1 MHTKIRKHFVFFF
14 SFVHLHQRMKMIKQ
28 YIETL
33 RSFIANLLDRY
44 KKSKLKYRIG
54 IPICIILLIW
64 YILCLPS
71 PLFHVP
77 YSTVVS
83 DRHEELLGARIADDQ
98 QWRFP
103 TSDSIPEKYKVCL
116 IEFEDRHFYYHWG
129 INPLAIARAIKQ
141 NITDGRIVSG
151 ASTITMQTIRLSRKE
166 SRTFGEK
173 FVEMILATR
182 MEFSYSKNEILNL
195 YASHA
200 PMGGNVVGIEAASW
214 RYFGHQAA
222 TLSWAEAATLAVLPN
237 SPTLMHFGRNRDKL
251 LNKRNKL
258 LEQLYK
264 REILDKIDY
273 ELAIGE
279 PLPFQPHPLPQIAPH
294 LVTRLYKE
302 EGGKHITST
311 IERSQQERIESI
323 LSRWNAEFAQN
334 GIKNIAAIVFD
345 VEKNEVV
352 AYCGN
357 VDFESNSSGNQ
368 VDIIQAPRSTGSILK
383 PFLYCAMM
391 QEGQLLPDQLL
402 PDVPINLNGF
412 APKNFSL
419 RYDGAVHASE
429 ALARSLNVP
438 FVVSLRKYSVPK
450 FYNLLKN
457 AGMTTLNRSAD
468 NYGLS
473 LILGG
478 AEGTLWDISYMY
490 LQMAQQLNTYTKE
503 GKYYESEQP
512 SYILGEV
519 EKERDQKIQT
529 PIFSAG
535 ATWQTF
541 EALTNVNRP
550 EEIDWQSIP
559 SMQKIAWKTGTSFGF
574 RDGWAVG
581 VNPKYVV
588 GVWVGNSDGEGR
600 PGLTGARTAG
610 MVMFDIFNALP
621 QSRWFTRPENDLT
634 KAEICRESGYLK
646 SMNCPDGSIDTVWI
660 SKKGLED
667 AVCPYH
673 KLVHLSENMKYQVY
687 ENCAGSRGII
697 HTSWFILPPSWEWYY
712 KEQHPEYKS
721 LPPYSPECSEDSEIR
736 LMDFIYPYPNA
747 IISLPKQL
755 DGTPGQLIFELAH
768 RSPTNRVFWHLD
780 GQYIGETKDFHKK
793 EYTPEKG
800 QHTLTVVDETGIS
813 LTTKFMIK

>member
-1 MHTKIRKHFVFFF
+1 MVTQYLRIIKSFLIR
-14 SFVHLHQRMKMIKQ
+14 QW
-28 YIETL
+28 EG
-33 RSFIANLLDRY
+33 Y
-44 KKSKLKYRIG
+44 KGAKKKYQIG
-54 IPICIILLIW
+54 IPLCLVLLVW
-64 YILCLPS
+64 YIFCLPS

-83 DRHEELLGARIADDQ
+83 DRHGELLGARIANDQ

-103 TSDSIPEKYKVCL
+103 TSDSIPDKYKTCL
-116 IEFEDRHFYYHWG
+116 IEFEDRHFNRHWG
-129 INPLAIARAIKQ
+129 VNPLALARAIKQ
-141 NITDGRIVSG
+141 NISSGRIVSG

-173 FVEMILATR
+173 FIEMILATR
-182 MEFSYSKNEILNL
+182 LEFSYSKDEILNL

-237 SPTLMHFGRNRDKL
+237 SPTLMHFGKNRDKL
-251 LNKRNKL
+251 LTKRNRL
-258 LEQLYK
+258 LELLYQ
-264 REILDKIDY
+264 REILDKVDY
-273 ELAIGE
+273 ELAASE
-279 PLPFQPHPLPQIAPH
+279 PLPFQPHPLPQVAPH

-302 EGGKHITST
+302 QGGKHITAT
-311 IERSQQERIESI
+311 IDKSQQERMESV
-323 LSRWNAEFAQN
+323 LSRWNAEFSQN

-357 VDFESNSSGNQ
+357 VDFEKSTSANQ
-368 VDIIQAPRSTGSILK
+368 VDVIQAPRSTGSILK
-383 PFLYCAMM
+383 PFLYCAML
-391 QEGQLLPDQLL
+391 QEGELLPDQLL

-419 RYDGAVHASE
+419 QYDGATHASE

-450 FYNLLKN
+450 FYNLLKR
-457 AGMTTLNRSAD
+457 AGMTTLNRTAD

-478 AEGTLWDISYMY
+478 AEGKLWDISTIY
-490 LQMAQQLNTYTKE
+490 LQMAQQLNTYNQE
-503 GKYYESEQP
+503 GRYYDMKQP
-512 SYILGEV
+512 SYIFNENNN
-519 EKERDQKIQT
+519 EKGDRI
-529 PIFSAG
+529 PAPLFSAG
-535 ATWQTF
+535 AIWQTF

-550 EEIDWQSIP
+550 EEIDWRSIP
-559 SMQKIAWKTGTSFGF
+559 SIQKIAWKTGTSFGF

-581 VNPKYVV
+581 ISPKYVV

-610 MVMFDIFNALP
+610 MVMFDIFNVLP
-621 QSRWFTRPENDLT
+621 QSRWFARPENDLVRV
-634 KAEICRESGYLK
+634 EICHESGCLK
-646 SMNCPDGSIDTVWI
+646 SVNCPDTETDTVWV
-660 SKKGLED
+660 SKKGLNG

-673 KLVHLSENMKYQVY
+673 KLVHLSEDMKYQVY
-687 ENCAGSRGII
+687 DECAGKRGII

-712 KEQHPEYKS
+712 KEQHPAYRP
-721 LPPYSPECSEDSEIR
+721 LPPYSPECREDSDIR
-736 LMDFIYPYPNA
+736 LMEFIYPFPNA

-755 DGTPGQLIFELAH
+755 DGTPGQLVFELAH
-768 RSPTNRVFWHLD
+768 RSPQNRVFWHLD
-780 GQYIGETKDFHKK
+780 GQYIGETKGFHKM
-793 EYTPEKG
+793 EYSPAKG
-800 QHTLTVVDETGIS
+800 EHHLIAVDESGESIS
-813 LTTKFMIK
+813 VKFSIK

>member
-1 MHTKIRKHFVFFF
+1 MAKHYLQILTEKL
-14 SFVHLHQRMKMIKQ
+14 S
-28 YIETL
+28 TL
-33 RSFIANLLDRY
+33 WYKY
-44 KKSKLKYRIG
+44 KKSKRRYKIG
-54 IPICIILLIW
+54 IPICLILLVW

-83 DRHEELLGARIADDQ
+83 DRNEQLLGARIADDQ

-103 TSDSIPEKYKVCL
+103 TSDSIPDKYKICL
-116 IEFEDRHFYYHWG
+116 IQFEDRHFYHHWG
-129 INPLAIARAIKQ
+129 INILAIARAMKQ
-141 NITDGRIVSG
+141 NIAKGKIVSG

-173 FVEMILATR
+173 FIEAILATR
-182 MEFSYSKNEILNL
+182 LEFSYSKEDILNL

-251 LNKRNKL
+251 LNKRNNPL
-258 LEQLYK
+258 RNLYE
-264 REILDKIDY
+264 RDILSKIDY
-273 ELAIGE
+273 ELAISE
-279 PLPFQPHPLPQIAPH
+279 PLPFQPHPLPQTAPH
-294 LVTRLYKE
+294 LVTKLYKE

-311 IERSQQERIESI
+311 IDKGQQERIESI
-323 LSRWNAEFAQN
+323 LGRWNAEFSQN
-334 GIKNIAAIVFD
+334 GIKNMAAIVFD

-357 VDFESNSSGNQ
+357 VDFENSTSGNQ

-383 PFLYCAMM
+383 PFLYCAMQ
-391 QEGQLLPDQLL
+391 QEGQLLPNQLL

-438 FVVSLRKYSVPK
+438 SVVSLRNYSVPK
-450 FYNLLKN
+450 FYNLLKK

-478 AEGTLWDISYMY
+478 AEGKLWDVSYMY
-490 LQMAQQLNTYTKE
+490 LQMAQQLNLFNKE
-503 GKYYESEQP
+503 DKYYDLKQP
-512 SYILGEV
+512 AYILSDENN
-519 EKERDQKIQT
+519 KKLSRNYT
-529 PIFSAG
+529 PTFSAG
-535 ATWQTF
+535 AIWLTF

-610 MVMFDIFNALP
+610 MVMFDVFNALP
-621 QSRWFTRPENDLT
+621 QSRWFQTPENDLMKVET
-634 KAEICRESGYLK
+634 CRESGYLK
-646 SMNCPDGSIDTVWI
+646 SINCPETSADTILI
-660 SKKGLED
+660 SKKGINSI
-667 AVCPYH
+667 VCPYH
-673 KLVHLSENMKYQVY
+673 RLVHLSEDLKYQVY
-687 ENCAGSRGII
+687 EECAGSRGIV
-697 HTSWFILPPSWEWYY
+697 HTSWFVLPPSWEWYY
-712 KEQHPEYKS
+712 KEQHQEYKS
-721 LPPYSPECSEDSEIR
+721 LPPYSPECREDSEVK

-755 DGTPGQLIFELAH
+755 DGSPGQLIFELAH
-768 RSPTNRVFWHLD
+768 RSPQNRVFWHLD
-780 GQYIGETKDFHKK
+780 SKYIGETKDFHNK
-793 EYTPEKG
+793 EYSPEKG
-800 QHTLTVVDETGIS
+800 SHTLTVVDETGAS
-813 LTTKFMIK
+813 ASTKFTIK

>member
-1 MHTKIRKHFVFFF
+1 MNKEYINQIKTF
-14 SFVHLHQRMKMIKQ
+14 SF
-28 YIETL
+28 TL
-33 RSFIANLLDRY
+33 FKKY

-54 IPICIILLIW
+54 IPVSLALLIW

-71 PLFHVP
+71 PLFDVP

-83 DRHEELLGARIADDQ
+83 DRHGELLGARIAEDQ

-103 TSDSIPEKYKVCL
+103 ASDSIPEKYKVCL
-116 IEFEDRHFYYHWG
+116 TEFEDRYFRRHWG
-129 INPLAIARAIKQ
+129 INPLAIGRAIKQ
-141 NITDGRIVSG
+141 NIAGGRIVSG

-166 SRTFGEK
+166 NRTFGEK
-173 FVEMILATR
+173 FIEMILASR
-182 MEFSYSKNEILNL
+182 LEFSYSKDEILNL

-258 LEQLYK
+258 LEQLYN

-273 ELAIGE
+273 ELAVGE

-302 EGGKHITST
+302 EGGKHVTST

-323 LSRWNAEFAQN
+323 LGRWNAEFAQN

-345 VEKNEVV
+345 VQKNEVV

-357 VDFESNSSGNQ
+357 VDFENSTSGNQ
-368 VDIIQAPRSTGSILK
+368 VDIIEAPRSTGSILK
-383 PFLYCAMM
+383 PFLYCAML

-419 RYDGAVHASE
+419 KYDGAVHASD

-450 FYNLLKN
+450 FYNLLKRS
-457 AGMTTLNRSAD
+457 GMTTLNRSAD

-478 AEGTLWDISYMY
+478 AEGKLWDISYMY
-490 LQMAQQLNTYTKE
+490 LQMAQQLNQYNEE
-503 GKYYESEQP
+503 GKYYDLKQP
-512 SYILGEV
+512 SYISNKNND
-519 EKERDQKIQT
+519 EKEARNYA
-529 PIFSAG
+529 PLFSAG
-535 ATWQTF
+535 AIWQTF

-581 VNPKYVV
+581 INPKYVV

-610 MVMFDIFNALP
+610 LVMFDIFNALP
-621 QSRWFTRPENDLT
+621 QSRWFSKPENDLV
-634 KAEICRESGYLK
+634 KVEICHESGYLK
-646 SMNCPDGSIDTVWI
+646 SMNCPDIETDTIWI
-660 SKKGLED
+660 SKKGLEGE
-667 AVCPYH
+667 VCPYH
-673 KLVHLSENMKYQVY
+673 KLVHLSEDMKYQVY
-687 ENCAGSRGII
+687 ENCAGSRGIVHI
-697 HTSWFILPPSWEWYY
+697 PWFILPPSWEWYY
-712 KEQHPEYKS
+712 KEQHSRYKS

-736 LMDFIYPYPNA
+736 LMDFIYPFPNA

-755 DGTPGQLIFELAH
+755 DGTLGVLIFELAH
-768 RSPTNRVFWHLD
+768 RSPSNRVFWHLD
-780 GQYIGETKDFHKK
+780 GQYIGATKDFHKK
-793 EYTPEKG
+793 EYSPEKG
-800 QHTLTVVDETGIS
+800 QHTLTVVDETGVS
-813 LTTKFMIK
+813 LTTRFSVK

>member
-1 MHTKIRKHFVFFF
+1 MVIQCLRIIKSFLIR
-14 SFVHLHQRMKMIKQ
+14 QW
-28 YIETL
+28 E
-33 RSFIANLLDRY
+33 RY
-44 KKSKLKYRIG
+44 KKAKKKYQIG
-54 IPICIILLIW
+54 IPLCLVLLVW
-64 YILCLPS
+64 YIFCLPS

-83 DRHEELLGARIADDQ
+83 DRHEELLGARIANDQ

-103 TSDSIPEKYKVCL
+103 TSDSIPDKYKTCL
-116 IEFEDRHFYYHWG
+116 IEFEDRHFNRHWG
-129 INPLAIARAIKQ
+129 VNPLALARAIKQ
-141 NITDGRIVSG
+141 NISSGRIVSG

-173 FVEMILATR
+173 FIEMILATR
-182 MEFSYSKNEILNL
+182 LEFSYSKNEILNL

-237 SPTLMHFGRNRDKL
+237 SPTLMHFGKNRDKL
-251 LNKRNKL
+251 LTKRNRL
-258 LEQLYK
+258 LELLYQ
-264 REILDKIDY
+264 REILDKVDY
-273 ELAIGE
+273 ELAASE
-279 PLPFQPHPLPQIAPH
+279 PLPFQPHPLPQVAPH

-302 EGGKHITST
+302 QGGKHITAT
-311 IERSQQERIESI
+311 IDKSQQERMESV
-323 LSRWNAEFAQN
+323 LSRWNAEFSQN

-357 VDFESNSSGNQ
+357 VDFEKSTSANQ
-368 VDIIQAPRSTGSILK
+368 VDVIQAPRSTGSILK
-383 PFLYCAMM
+383 PFLYCAML
-391 QEGQLLPDQLL
+391 QEGELLPDQLL

-419 RYDGAVHASE
+419 QYDGAAHASE

-450 FYNLLKN
+450 FYNLLKR
-457 AGMTTLNRSAD
+457 AGMTTLNRTAD

-478 AEGTLWDISYMY
+478 AEGKLWDISTMY
-490 LQMAQQLNTYTKE
+490 LQMAQQLNTYNQE
-503 GKYYESEQP
+503 GRYYDMKQP
-512 SYILGEV
+512 SYIFNENNN
-519 EKERDQKIQT
+519 EKGDRI
-529 PIFSAG
+529 PAPLFSAG
-535 ATWQTF
+535 AIWQTF

-550 EEIDWQSIP
+550 EEIDWRSIP
-559 SMQKIAWKTGTSFGF
+559 SIQKIAWKTGTSFGF

-581 VNPKYVV
+581 ISPKYVV

-610 MVMFDIFNALP
+610 MVMFDIFNVLP
-621 QSRWFTRPENDLT
+621 QSRWFARPENDLVRV
-634 KAEICRESGYLK
+634 EICHESGYLK
-646 SMNCPDGSIDTVWI
+646 SMNCPDTETDTVWV
-660 SKKGLED
+660 SKKGLNG

-673 KLVHLSENMKYQVY
+673 KLVHLSEDMKYQVY
-687 ENCAGSRGII
+687 DECAGKRGII

-712 KEQHPEYKS
+712 KEQHPAYRP
-721 LPPYSPECSEDSEIR
+721 LPPYSPECREDSDIR
-736 LMDFIYPYPNA
+736 LMEFIYPFPNA

-755 DGTPGQLIFELAH
+755 DGTPGQLVFELAH
-768 RSPTNRVFWHLD
+768 RSPQNRVFWHLD
-780 GQYIGETKDFHKK
+780 GQYIGETKVFHKM
-793 EYTPEKG
+793 EYSPAKG
-800 QHTLTVVDETGIS
+800 EHRLIAVDESGESIS
-813 LTTKFMIK
+813 VKFSIK

>member
-1 MHTKIRKHFVFFF
+1 MVIQCLRIIKSFLIR
-14 SFVHLHQRMKMIKQ
+14 QW
-28 YIETL
+28 E
-33 RSFIANLLDRY
+33 RY
-44 KKSKLKYRIG
+44 KKAKKKYQIG
-54 IPICIILLIW
+54 IPLCLVLLVW
-64 YILCLPS
+64 YIFCLPS

-83 DRHEELLGARIADDQ
+83 DRHEELLGARIANDQ

-103 TSDSIPEKYKVCL
+103 TSDSIPDKYKTCL
-116 IEFEDRHFYYHWG
+116 IEFEDRHFNRHWG
-129 INPLAIARAIKQ
+129 VNPLALARAIKQ
-141 NITDGRIVSG
+141 NISSGRIVSG

-173 FVEMILATR
+173 FIEMILATR
-182 MEFSYSKNEILNL
+182 LEFSYSKDEILNL

-237 SPTLMHFGRNRDKL
+237 SPTLMHFGKNRDKL
-251 LNKRNKL
+251 LTKRNRL
-258 LEQLYK
+258 LELLYQ
-264 REILDKIDY
+264 REILDKVDY
-273 ELAIGE
+273 ELAVSE
-279 PLPFQPHPLPQIAPH
+279 PLPFQPHPLPQVAPH

-302 EGGKHITST
+302 QGGKHITAT
-311 IERSQQERIESI
+311 IDKSQQERMESV
-323 LSRWNAEFAQN
+323 LSRWNAEFSQN

-357 VDFESNSSGNQ
+357 VDFEKSTSANQ
-368 VDIIQAPRSTGSILK
+368 VDVIQAPRSTGSILK
-383 PFLYCAMM
+383 PFLYCAML
-391 QEGQLLPDQLL
+391 QEGELLPDQLL

-419 RYDGAVHASE
+419 QYDGATHASE

-450 FYNLLKN
+450 FYNLLKR
-457 AGMTTLNRSAD
+457 AGMTTLNRTAD

-478 AEGTLWDISYMY
+478 AEGKLWDISTIY
-490 LQMAQQLNTYTKE
+490 LQMAQQLNTYNQE
-503 GKYYESEQP
+503 GRYYDMKQP
-512 SYILGEV
+512 SYIFNENNN
-519 EKERDQKIQT
+519 EKRDRI
-529 PIFSAG
+529 PAPLFSAG
-535 ATWQTF
+535 AIWQTF

-550 EEIDWQSIP
+550 EEIDWRSIP
-559 SMQKIAWKTGTSFGF
+559 SIQKIAWKTGTSFGF

-581 VNPKYVV
+581 ISPKYVV

-610 MVMFDIFNALP
+610 MVMFDIFNVLP
-621 QSRWFTRPENDLT
+621 QSRWFARPENDLVRV
-634 KAEICRESGYLK
+634 EICHESGCLK
-646 SMNCPDGSIDTVWI
+646 SVNCPDTETDTVWV
-660 SKKGLED
+660 SKKGLNG

-673 KLVHLSENMKYQVY
+673 KLVHLSEDMKYQVY
-687 ENCAGSRGII
+687 DECAGKRGII

-712 KEQHPEYKS
+712 KEQHPAYCP
-721 LPPYSPECSEDSEIR
+721 LPPYSPECREDSDIR
-736 LMDFIYPYPNA
+736 LMEFIYPFPNA

-755 DGTPGQLIFELAH
+755 DGTPGQLVFELAH
-768 RSPTNRVFWHLD
+768 RSPQNRVFWHLD
-780 GQYIGETKDFHKK
+780 GQYIGETKVFHKM
-793 EYTPEKG
+793 EYSPAKG
-800 QHTLTVVDETGIS
+800 EHHLIAVDESGESIS
-813 LTTKFMIK
+813 VKFSIK